1 MKIGVYGLG
10 RFGSFWASSLAKCF
24 PVVGYNRSPKLNPP
38 QGVCLATFEELVE
51 CDAIILCVAISSIR
65 QVLKDLAPHLKPGT
79 LVMDT
84 CSVKIYP
91 ASVMERVLPPQIEVI
106 ATHPMFGPD
115 SGKDGIAGLP
125 LVFSPIRCQDQTAE
139 TWRSL
144 FRGMQ
149 LNVIEMSCDQ
159 HDREAAY
166 SQGVTHFIGRV
177 LDELHLAPTQLATLG
192 YRRLMSIVEQTCNDP
207 IQLFY
212 DLQRYNPYAHDMRL
226 KLNQALDTM
235 LSVLDQY
242 DPGDQ
247 DLR

>member
-10 RFGSFWASSLAKCF
+10 RFGSFWAASLAKSY
-24 PVVGYNRSPKLNPP
+24 PVVGYNRSPLRTPP
-38 QGVCLATFEELVE
+38 VGVPVVPLDELFS
-51 CDAIILCVAISSIR
+51 CDTLILCVAISSFR
-65 QVLKDLAPHLKPGT
+65 QVLKEIAPFLKPGV

-91 ASVMERVLPPQIEVI
+91 ASVMEKILPQEIEII

-115 SGKDGIAGLP
+115 SGKDGITGLP
-125 LVFSPIRCQDQTAE
+125 LVFSPIRCRAATSDL
-139 TWRSL
+139 WRSL
-144 FRGMQ
+144 FQDMQ
-149 LNVIEMSCDQ
+149 LHVIEMSCDQ

-166 SQGVTHFIGRV
+166 SQGITHFIGRV

-226 KLNQALDTM
+226 NLTQALDTM

-242 DPGDQ
+242 DPGDRDQ
-247 DLR
+247 R